1 MTPSGWHAVDP
12 PQRPVLFVN
21 PNSGDGKAA
30 RAGLA
35 ERTRERGIDLV
46 KVRPDS
52 NLATLADEAVAR
64 GADALGMA
72 GGDGSLAVVA
82 AAARAHG
89 LPFVCVPAG
98 TRNHFALDLG
108 VDRDD
113 LVGSLDAFTDGVERV
128 IDVAEVNGRLF
139 LNNVSLGIY
148 GDAVQQPAYRNAKAR
163 TLLQMAEQVLGP
175 SGAAADL
182 QLVDDRGRLYQHPA
196 VALVSNNPYALSPPP
211 VAGTRP
217 ALDSGRLGVVVLD
230 APSVGRSPGRAWT
243 ATRLEVTAPRP
254 LHVGIDGE
262 AVELV
267 PPLQFAARPAA
278 LRVRIATRHAS

>member
-1 MTPSGWHAVDP
+1 
-12 PQRPVLFVN
+12 
-21 PNSGDGKAA
+21 
-30 RAGLA
+30 
-35 ERTRERGIDLV
+35 
-46 KVRPDS
+46 
-52 NLATLADEAVAR
+52 
-64 GADALGMA
+64 
-72 GGDGSLAVVA
+72 
-82 AAARAHG
+82 
-89 LPFVCVPAG
+89 
-98 TRNHFALDLG
+98 
-108 VDRDD
+108 
-113 LVGSLDAFTDGVERV
+113 
-128 IDVAEVNGRLF
+128 VAEVNGRLF